1 LSLNTILA
9 VKSRSDRFWKNVIAN
24 CVANLM
30 VIFALFTHLLD
41 GVRNPKR
48 LSLDEQSP
56 HKPVANS
63 FVLGCYM
70 LQQLVFVT
78 SKISRNFAEFCA
90 MLTVACLI
98 VRQVA
103 LVVCDCQHKL
113 LVLHSLLFL

>member
-9 VKSRSDRFWKNVIAN
+9 VKSRSDVFWKNVIAN

-41 GVRNPKR
+41 GVKNPKR

-56 HKPVANS
+56 YKPVANS

-78 SKISRNFAEFCA
+78 SKISRNFTEFCA

-98 VRQVA
+98 VR
-103 LVVCDCQHKL
+103 
-113 LVLHSLLFL
+113 